1 MIRIEWQPDESQ
13 GLQRS
18 GSLAICSDSGLEG
31 LGLRPLRF
39 DVGLVYPRKDGYHA
53 VTLQRGKGTALKG
66 FPNLTLNMPDLVMN
80 SPAPDEDSART
91 WVENVVS
98 DVLIEALNERARTL
112 LRKDGLAVEAL
123 LICENPSFTTAGR
136 TFTWGATHKKNAED
150 ADGTEG
156 TITGLRLTDGRVTVG
171 TVALEKPSWSGFRPH
186 AWPDPPMPAR
196 RILGASGPLTDSLAE
211 AADWL
216 QGYIVSL
223 LEGEPVPSS
232 VLRPPEPPILH
243 PDMPLTWKRT
253 EKGGFRLDTILGDDG
268 TNHKTLARL
277 EAVPAGYRPTYPGNE
292 WDMVRAWARCRD
304 DDALAL
310 VEAPDLSAG
319 RARPAAEEAARDVEE
334 LLKKLVQKARREHA
348 RNEARRDPGFV
359 RQRTPER

>member
-1 MIRIEWQPDESQ
+1 M
-13 GLQRS
+13 
-18 GSLAICSDSGLEG
+18 
-31 LGLRPLRF
+31 RF
-39 DVGLVYPRKDGYHA
+39 EAGVVYPYQDAYHA
-53 VTLQRGKGTALKG
+53 ITLRKGRGTALKG
-66 FPNLTLNMPDLVMN
+66 FPNLALDMPNLVMN
-80 SPAPDEDSART
+80 RPTPDEDSARV

-98 DVLIEALNERARTL
+98 DVLAKALNERARTL
-112 LRKDGLAVEAL
+112 LRKDGLAAEAL
-123 LICENPSFTTAGR
+123 TREGSSFTIAGR
-136 TFTWGATHKKNAED
+136 TFKWETTRKRNAEN
-150 ADGTEG
+150 ADDTEG
-156 TITGLRLTDGRVTVG
+156 AVTGLRLTDGRVTVG

-186 AWPDPPMPAR
+186 AWPDPPMPGR

-216 QGYIVSL
+216 QDYVVSL

-319 RARPAAEEAARDVEE
+319 RTRPAAEEAARDVEE